1 MELKGTIKEIYETK
15 QINESFKVRKFVIT
29 DNNEDYPQYI
39 TFQLTQNRTALLDSI
54 NIGQSVIIKF
64 NLKGKQWLDPD
75 GVIKYFNSLE
85 AYEIEFKPNKKEK
98 RIEREEDDTL
108 PF

>member
-1 MELKGTIKEIYETK
+1 
-15 QINESFKVRKFVIT
+15 
-29 DNNEDYPQYI
+29 
-39 TFQLTQNRTALLDSI
+39 
-54 NIGQSVIIKF
+54 VIIKF

-98 RIEREEDDTL
+98 RIEKEEEDTL